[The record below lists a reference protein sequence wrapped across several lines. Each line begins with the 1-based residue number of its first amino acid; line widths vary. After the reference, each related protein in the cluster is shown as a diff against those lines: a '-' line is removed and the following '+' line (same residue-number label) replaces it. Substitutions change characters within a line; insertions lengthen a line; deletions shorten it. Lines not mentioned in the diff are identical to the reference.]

1 MILFDKLTTFR
12 RLVGS
17 VPYVRSRKNFYTRL
31 LSRVTS
37 FNIDSDYCYINL
49 DKKDFP
55 KYQQFTLVD
64 IIQAPASQS
73 NSDIIIHVYAC
84 IMYNEILPHLYYKV
98 CVENLS

>member
-1 MILFDKLTTFR
+1 MTFFDKLTTFR

-17 VPYVRSRKNFYTRL
+17 VPYVRSRKSFYSRL
-31 LSRVTS
+31 LSRVSS

-55 KYQQFTLVD
+55 KYQQFTVVD

-98 CVENLS
+98 CVEDLS

>member
-1 MILFDKLTTFR
+1 MLLFDKLTTFR

-17 VPYVRSRKNFYTRL
+17 VPYLRSRKNFYSRL
-31 LSRVTS
+31 LSRVSS

-55 KYQQFTLVD
+55 KYQQFIIVD
-64 IIQAPASQS
+64 IVVVPASQS
-73 NSDIIIHVYAC
+73 ASDIVINVYAC

-98 CVENLS
+98 NV

>member
-1 MILFDKLTTFR
+1 MLLFDKLTTFR

-17 VPYVRSRKNFYTRL
+17 VPYVRSRKNFYSRF
-31 LSRVTS
+31 LSRVSS

-55 KYQQFTLVD
+55 KYQQFTIVD
-64 IIQAPASQS
+64 IVVVPASQS
-73 NSDIIIHVYAC
+73 ASDIVINVYAC

-98 CVENLS
+98 CVEDLS

>member
-1 MILFDKLTTFR
+1 MTFFDKLTTFR

-17 VPYVRSRKNFYTRL
+17 VPYVRSRKNFYSRL
-31 LSRVTS
+31 LSRVSS

-49 DKKDFP
+49 DQKDFP
-55 KYQQFTLVD
+55 KYQQFTVVD

-98 CVENLS
+98 CVEDPS

>member
-12 RLVGS
+12 RLAGS
-17 VPYVRSRKNFYTRL
+17 VPYVRSRKNFYSRFLTRV
-31 LSRVTS
+31 SS

-55 KYQQFTLVD
+55 KYQEFKLVD
-64 IIQAPASQS
+64 IIQVPASHS
-73 NSDIIIHVYAC
+73 NSNIIIDVYAC

-98 CVENLS
+98 CVENPS

>member
-1 MILFDKLTTFR
+1 MTLFEKLTTFR

-17 VPYVRSRKNFYTRL
+17 VPYLRSRKNFYSRL
-31 LSRVTS
+31 LSRVSS

-64 IIQAPASQS
+64 IVEVPASQLA
-73 NSDIIIHVYAC
+73 SDIIIQV
-84 IMYNEILPHLYYKV
+84 
-98 CVENLS
+98 

>member
-1 MILFDKLTTFR
+1 MLLFDKLTTFR

-17 VPYVRSRKNFYTRL
+17 VPYVRSRKNFYSRL
-31 LSRVTS
+31 LSRVSS

-55 KYQQFTLVD
+55 KYQQFTIVD
-64 IIQAPASQS
+64 IVVVPASQS
-73 NSDIIIHVYAC
+73 ASDIVINVYAC

-98 CVENLS
+98 CVEDLL

>member
-1 MILFDKLTTFR
+1 MTFFDKLTTFR

-17 VPYVRSRKNFYTRL
+17 VPYVRSRKYFYSCL
-31 LSRVTS
+31 LSRVSS
-37 FNIDSDYCYINL
+37 FNIDSDYCYLKL

-64 IIQAPASQS
+64 IIQVPSSQS

-98 CVENLS
+98 CVENPS